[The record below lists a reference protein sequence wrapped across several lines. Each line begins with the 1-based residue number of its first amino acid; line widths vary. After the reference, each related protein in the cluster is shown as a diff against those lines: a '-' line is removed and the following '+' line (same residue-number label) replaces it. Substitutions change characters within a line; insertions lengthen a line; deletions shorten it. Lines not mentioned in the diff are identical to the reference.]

1 MQKVEV
7 NMATI
12 ASKPIKVKS
21 TLSDEKKIKIFT
33 SDLVMQAYCCY
44 AQKVKIDSEKVN
56 KLDLY
61 NS

>member
-1 MQKVEV
+1 
-7 NMATI
+7 MAAI

-33 SDLVMQAYCCY
+33 SDLVMQAYCCH